1 MLGFLF
7 CFAFSENHFLEDL
20 GKHVVGN
27 EGWMQIIW
35 GDKQPNCGVN
45 VGLSHISYNLDD
57 LLS

>member
-1 MLGFLF
+1 MLSFLF

-20 GKHVVGN
+20 GKHYVVGN

-35 GDKQPNCGVN
+35 GNKQPNCGVMW
-45 VGLSHISYNLDD
+45 VSLTSVNLDD